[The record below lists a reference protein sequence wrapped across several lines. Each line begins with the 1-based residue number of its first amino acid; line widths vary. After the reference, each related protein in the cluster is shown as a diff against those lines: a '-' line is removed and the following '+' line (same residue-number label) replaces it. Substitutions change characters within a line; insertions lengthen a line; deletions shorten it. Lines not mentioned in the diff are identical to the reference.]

1 MKYMIQMNVPAAEW
15 DAVMSGYSEQDMQ
28 AMFAHMNAL
37 NDELTS
43 AGEWVDGQGLGGPA
57 LVKTVRAG
65 SDGRP
70 EVTDGPARAGDILAG
85 YWVVDVKSEDR
96 ALEIA
101 RVLDVLGCPDNA
113 AGCGAGRRG
122 PGKIRKRRPRCPGRR
137 PGRRGGRPRR

>member
-15 DAVMSGYSEQDMQ
+15 DAIMSGYSEQDMQ

-85 YWVVDVKSEDR
+85 YWVVDVKSEER

-101 RVLDVLGCPDNA
+101 ARASACP
-113 AGCGAGRRG
+113 GAGG
-122 PGKIRKRRPRCPGRR
+122 KPSNDPVEVHPIPGAPTAA
-137 PGRRGGRPRR
+137 

>member
-15 DAVMSGYSEQDMQ
+15 DAIMSSYSEDDMQ

-70 EVTDGPARAGDILAG
+70 EVTDGPVRAGDILAG

-101 RVLDVLGCPDNA
+101 ARASACP
-113 AGCGAGRRG
+113 G
-122 PGKIRKRRPRCPGRR
+122 PGGKPGSDPVEVHPI
-137 PGRRGGRPRR
+137 PGDPTAA

>member
-1 MKYMIQMNVPAAEW
+1 MKYMIQMNVPADQW
-15 DAVMSGYSEQDMQ
+15 DAVMSGYSKEDMD

-37 NDELTS
+37 NEDLTA
-43 AGEWVDGQGLGGPA
+43 AGEWVEGQGLGGPS

-70 EVTDGPARAGDILAG
+70 QVTDGPAHAGPVLAG

-101 RVLDVLGCPDNA
+101 ARASACP
-113 AGCGAGRRG
+113 G
-122 PGKIRKRRPRCPGRR
+122 PGGKPGNDPVEVHPI
-137 PGRRGGRPRR
+137 PGDPTQA

>member
-1 MKYMIQMNVPAAEW
+1 MKYMIQMNVPAAQW
-15 DAVMSGYSEQDMQ
+15 DAVMTSYSEADMK

-37 NDELTS
+37 NDDINS
-43 AGEWVDGQGLGGPA
+43 AGEWVDGQGLGGPS

-70 EVTDGPARAGDILAG
+70 QVTDGPARADQNILAG

-101 RVLDVLGCPDNA
+101 ARASACP
-113 AGCGAGRRG
+113 GAGGKPSNDPVEVHPIPEG
-122 PGKIRKRRPRCPGRR
+122 PPEG
-137 PGRRGGRPRR
+137 

>member
-1 MKYMIQMNVPAAEW
+1 MIQMNVPADQW
-15 DAVMSGYSEQDMQ
+15 DAIMSGYSKVDMV

-37 NDELTS
+37 NEDLTA
-43 AGEWVDGQGLGGPA
+43 AGEWVEGQGLGGPS

-70 EVTDGPARAGDILAG
+70 QVTDGPAHAGPILAG

-101 RVLDVLGCPDNA
+101 ARASACP
-113 AGCGAGRRG
+113 GAGG
-122 PGKIRKRRPRCPGRR
+122 KPSNDPVEVHPIPGDPTQA
-137 PGRRGGRPRR
+137 

>member
-15 DAVMSGYSEQDMQ
+15 DAVMSSYSDEDMQ
-28 AMFAHMNAL
+28 AMFAHMAAL
-37 NDELTS
+37 NSELTA

-85 YWVVDVKSEDR
+85 YWVVDVKSEER

-101 RVLDVLGCPDNA
+101 ARASACP
-113 AGCGAGRRG
+113 G
-122 PGKIRKRRPRCPGRR
+122 PGGKPGND
-137 PGRRGGRPRR
+137 PVEVHPISEAPTA

>member
-101 RVLDVLGCPDNA
+101 ARASACP
-113 AGCGAGRRG
+113 GAGG
-122 PGKIRKRRPRCPGRR
+122 KPSNDPVEVHPIPGAPTAA
-137 PGRRGGRPRR
+137 